1 MRPGERGVCKAGI
14 LAPSLYMLGDMS
26 GVMCDLAII
35 GGGLSGGLIALAA
48 RRARPDKRILLIEAA
63 PSLGGA
69 HLWSFLDSD
78 IEPEDRPLLQP
89 LINYG
94 WREFAVV
101 FPQYKR
107 ALPFPFY
114 SIRSDR
120 FDEALRDA
128 MPAESILTGRRALG
142 VAPDGIVL
150 EDGTMIGAGGVI
162 DARGPGD
169 LSLLDLYYRKFVG
182 YELTLDGPHSV
193 RRATLIDAA
202 ADPAEGFQYMEM
214 LPIENDRLFIE
225 DVRYE
230 SWPDIDMTDH
240 GNRIV
245 NHAARFGWRIR
256 GSARGQAGILPIALG
271 GDFEDYWKSGGE
283 GIAKVGLR
291 AGLFHPVT
299 GNSLAD
305 AARTAQLVAKA
316 DDWSGVALHKLLYDH
331 ASKAWAKRDYYRRF
345 ARRMLRET
353 PVQEGYK
360 MLEGL
365 YAMDAELIARFHGL
379 RLGFADRMALSLGEG
394 PMPIGAMLK
403 R

>member
-1 MRPGERGVCKAGI
+1 
-14 LAPSLYMLGDMS
+14 MS

-48 RRARPDKRILLIEAA
+48 RRARPDRRVLLIEAA
-63 PSLGGA
+63 PTLGGA

-78 IEPEDRPLLQP
+78 VEAEDRPLLEP
-89 LINYG
+89 LVNYG

-101 FPQYKR
+101 FPLYKR

-120 FDEALRDA
+120 FDAALREA

-142 VAPDGIVL
+142 VAPDGVVL
-150 EDGTMIGAGGVI
+150 EDGTLIGAGGVI

-169 LSLLDLYYRKFVG
+169 LSLLDLHYRKFVG

-230 SWPDIDMTDH
+230 SWPEMDMADH

-256 GSARGQAGILPIALG
+256 SSARGQAGVLPIALG
-271 GDFEDYWKSGGE
+271 GDFADYWRSGGE
-283 GIAKVGLR
+283 GVAKAGLR

-305 AARTAQLVAKA
+305 AARVARLVAEA
-316 DDWSGVALHKLLYDH
+316 DDWSGAALHAMLHDH
-331 ASKAWAKRDYYRRF
+331 AARAWAKRAYYRRF
-345 ARRMLRET
+345 ATRMLRDT
-353 PVQEGYK
+353 PPAEGYR
-360 MLEGL
+360 MLESL
-365 YAMDAELIARFHGL
+365 YAMDADLIARFHAM

-394 PMPIGAMLK
+394 PMPVGAMF
-403 R
+403 RR